1 MMMLLF
7 LPALMLQAKTNEST
21 LLVTE
26 AALKPDSMRI
36 NLNEVV
42 VNRSMRE
49 NSFLSEQP
57 LSYSAFS
64 GKQLEALNAQNL
76 RSISV
81 YVPNLYVPDY
91 GSQITSAVYI
101 RGIGS
106 RLNTSAVGFY
116 VDNIPYLDKSA
127 FDIEL
132 QDVQQ
137 VDVLRGPQGT
147 LYGRNSMGGLIHIHT
162 KSPFADPGNRVRM
175 SYASFNDLKVEFFHD
190 RVINPHWAYSV
201 SANYNKKDGEVDNA
215 YNGED
220 CGSRKSAGAR
230 GKIAARFSNGW
241 KADLTANYD
250 YSTQDGYLY
259 APYSTSKP
267 IVSYNDACSYQRNML
282 SAGLLLEKSSESMTF
297 SSMTGYQHLNDD
309 LKLDQDFSTASIFT
323 LNQKQR
329 MNALTQEFVL
339 KSNENNPYEWVIGV
353 FGHYKDMN
361 TDTPVTFKE
370 EGVASLLEGNIVQNL
385 PSGMTFDISDNEMPI
400 PSIFTEKNRSAALY
414 HQSTWHFQKLK
425 GLSATLGLRLDY
437 ENVLLDYASSTA
449 MNYRYSMT
457 SRGMSIG
464 DVLTSNAVLEGKESK
479 DLWQVVPKISMQYD
493 FNTKNRIY
501 ASVSKG
507 YQAGG
512 YNIQLFSDLVQTQLQ
527 AVMTAQMKESIKDK
541 LQPYVAMGMPQTSVN
556 AILAHIPVTEE
567 VSDVKKAIS
576 YDPEYSWN
584 YEVGLHAE
592 PIQGK
597 LQVDA
602 ALFYIDCNDR
612 QIAQFSPNGF
622 GRMMKNASGSYS
634 KGFEI
639 SVLAKPVKE
648 LSLKASYGFTEARFT
663 DYKDSVRV
671 NGVYQEV
678 DYSGNYVPMIPKHTL
693 ALGADYTWNIRE
705 KILDKVIF
713 GAQYT
718 ATSSIYW
725 TEEND
730 LNQGYYGITNAQ
742 ISFVKGSVGFDLWVK
757 NAFDQH
763 YNTFY
768 FESLGKAFA
777 QEGKLRQV
785 GVTIG
790 WRF

>member
-1 MMMLLF
+1 
-7 LPALMLQAKTNEST
+7 
-21 LLVTE
+21 
-26 AALKPDSMRI
+26 
-36 NLNEVV
+36 
-42 VNRSMRE
+42 
-49 NSFLSEQP
+49 
-57 LSYSAFS
+57 
-64 GKQLEALNAQNL
+64 
-76 RSISV
+76 
-81 YVPNLYVPDY
+81 
-91 GSQITSAVYI
+91 
-101 RGIGS
+101 
-106 RLNTSAVGFY
+106 
-116 VDNIPYLDKSA
+116 
-127 FDIEL
+127 
-132 QDVQQ
+132 
-137 VDVLRGPQGT
+137 
-147 LYGRNSMGGLIHIHT
+147 
-162 KSPFADPGNRVRM
+162 
-175 SYASFNDLKVEFFHD
+175 
-190 RVINPHWAYSV
+190 
-201 SANYNKKDGEVDNA
+201 
-215 YNGED
+215 
-220 CGSRKSAGAR
+220 
-230 GKIAARFSNGW
+230 
-241 KADLTANYD
+241 
-250 YSTQDGYLY
+250 
-259 APYSTSKP
+259 
-267 IVSYNDACSYQRNML
+267 
-282 SAGLLLEKSSESMTF
+282 
-297 SSMTGYQHLNDD
+297 
-309 LKLDQDFSTASIFT
+309 
-323 LNQKQR
+323 
-329 MNALTQEFVL
+329 
-339 KSNENNPYEWVIGV
+339 
-353 FGHYKDMN
+353 
-361 TDTPVTFKE
+361 
-370 EGVASLLEGNIVQNL
+370 
-385 PSGMTFDISDNEMPI
+385 
-400 PSIFTEKNRSAALY
+400 
-414 HQSTWHFQKLK
+414 
-425 GLSATLGLRLDY
+425 
-437 ENVLLDYASSTA
+437 
-449 MNYRYSMT
+449 
-457 SRGMSIG
+457 
-464 DVLTSNAVLEGKESK
+464 
-479 DLWQVVPKISMQYD
+479 MQYD